1 MENDDTVEAM
11 ANDDIVEAEEQRRI
25 QLYIDDEDLMV
36 RVLKLPEGD
45 YEIVT
50 VNSSWL
56 ERGFLEGDVILF
68 AEDIE
73 PDDGDIVLIEED
85 GLTRLGV
92 ASAPGYLLTL
102 HGARP
107 LDPGE
112 NIVGVGMGLSRRL
125 RKP

>member
-1 MENDDTVEAM
+1 ME
-11 ANDDIVEAEEQRRI
+11 NDDIVETDEPRRV
-25 QLYIDDEDLMV
+25 QLYVDDEDVMV
-36 RVLKLPEGD
+36 RVLNLNEGD
-45 YEIVT
+45 YEIVK

-68 AEDIE
+68 AEDKE
-73 PDDGDIVLIEED
+73 PEDGDIVLIEDD
-85 GLTRLGV
+85 GMTRLGV

-102 HGARP
+102 QGPRP

-112 NIVGVGMGLSRRL
+112 TIVGVGMGLARRL

>member
-1 MENDDTVEAM
+1 MAKTVMEK
-11 ANDDIVEAEEQRRI
+11 DDIVEAQEKRRI

-36 RVLKLPEGD
+36 RVLKLNEGD

-68 AEDIE
+68 AEEIE
-73 PDDGDIVLIEED
+73 PDDGDIVLIEDE
-85 GLTRLGV
+85 GMTRLGV
-92 ASAPGYLLTL
+92 ASAPGYLLTVQ
-102 HGARP
+102 GPRP

-112 NIVGVGMGLSRRL
+112 TIVGVGMGLARRL
-125 RKP
+125 RSPQ

>member
-1 MENDDTVEAM
+1 MEN
-11 ANDDIVEAEEQRRI
+11 NDIVETDDSRRT
-25 QLYIDDEDLMV
+25 QLYIDDEDVMV

-45 YEIVT
+45 YEIVK

-68 AEDIE
+68 ADNVE
-73 PDDGDIVLIEED
+73 PEDGDIVLIEED

-92 ASAPGYLLTL
+92 ASAPGYLLTVQ
-102 HGARP
+102 GPRP

-112 NIVGVGMGLSRRL
+112 TIVGVGMGLARKL
-125 RKP
+125 RNPAPQ

>member
-1 MENDDTVEAM
+1 MEK
-11 ANDDIVEAEEQRRI
+11 DDIVETHENRRI

-36 RVLKLPEGD
+36 RVLKLNEGD
-45 YEIVT
+45 YEIVA
-50 VNSSWL
+50 VNSAWL

-68 AEDIE
+68 AEEIE
-73 PDDGDIVLIEED
+73 PEDGDIVLIEDE

-102 HGARP
+102 QGPRP

-112 NIVGVGMGLSRRL
+112 TIVGVGMGLARRL
-125 RKP
+125 RSPQ